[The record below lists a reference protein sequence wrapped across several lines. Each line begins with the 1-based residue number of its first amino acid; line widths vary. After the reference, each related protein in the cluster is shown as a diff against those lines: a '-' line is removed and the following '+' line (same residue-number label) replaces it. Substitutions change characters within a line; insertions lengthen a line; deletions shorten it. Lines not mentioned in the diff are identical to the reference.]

1 MSVNVP
7 VTASAGFLPIQFEQE
22 NATIAQYLVQMQQQ
36 VLAAAVKANTNNP
49 VPIGVR
55 QLRPS
60 DFNIISQVTTPS
72 SPSSISYQWTI
83 AAGSNIILAFNITS
97 TYVIGWVG
105 WYNNN
110 LQALGPGGYIDY
122 IVNGIVKYE
131 IATMV
136 MANAPYGVYYTFDAP
151 FLSNLQIPY
160 SFTVYNSTTVSATV
174 FLWPIG
180 FIAGPKSNLHID

>member
-7 VTASAGFLPIQFEQE
+7 VSTGFLPVQFEQE
-22 NATIAQYLVQMQQQ
+22 NMTIAQYVTLMKQQ
-36 VLAAAVKANTNNP
+36 VLAAAVKANVNNN
-49 VPIGVR
+49 VPLGVR

-60 DFNIISQVTTPS
+60 DFTIISSVTTPS
-72 SPSSISYQWTI
+72 NASSISYQWTI
-83 AAGSNIILAFNITS
+83 AAGSSTILAFNITS

-105 WYNNN
+105 WYSNN

-122 IVNGIVKYE
+122 VVNGIVRYE
-131 IATMV
+131 IPTQL
-136 MANAPYGVYYTFDAP
+136 MAQAPYGVYYTFDAP

-160 SFTVYNSTTVSATV
+160 SFVVYNSTTTSATV
-174 FLWPIG
+174 FLWPVG